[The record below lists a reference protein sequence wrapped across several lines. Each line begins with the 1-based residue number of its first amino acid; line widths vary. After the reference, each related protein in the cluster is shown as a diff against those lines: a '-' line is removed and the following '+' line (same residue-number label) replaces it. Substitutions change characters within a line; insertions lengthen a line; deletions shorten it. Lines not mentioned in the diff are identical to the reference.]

1 MPRLSQNRPDQHNKG
16 EPTPKTYTTE
26 HPREF
31 GLSPKPT
38 QVQTEPATANIH
50 EARPRAEGREAGCLT
65 NQEPDYLSM
74 Y

>member
-1 MPRLSQNRPDQHNKG
+1 MPRLSQNRPDQQNKG

-38 QVQTEPATANIH
+38 QVQTGPAIANNHDSIPKW
-50 EARPRAEGREAGCLT
+50 AV
-65 NQEPDYLSM
+65 
-74 Y
+74 

>member
-1 MPRLSQNRPDQHNKG
+1 MPRLSQNRPDQQNKG

-38 QVQTEPATANIH
+38 QVQTESAIANNHDSIPKW
-50 EARPRAEGREAGCLT
+50 AV
-65 NQEPDYLSM
+65 
-74 Y
+74 